1 MPMQSTPILPGIQPL
16 GHQVAGSNPDGPPF
30 APSLE
35 NAEASITSESPSLDW
50 RDSGAADTA
59 ENALDSRNE
68 DASDSGLSRSDQRF
82 EEPNE
87 HRDEGMTLV
96 QSGEGDEVADVDDV
110 ETIDRWHAATSLNGS
125 IDLSAASGFPGA
137 AAAAGTSTVAG
148 SQILGDENSTT
159 GDPPSGNRLPTSKDP
174 GLEMTAVTRQSSF
187 DARGFGGDVDASG
200 AATDHQSSGNGAA
213 ATMSQPAGTTAVAGT
228 SSLATPG
235 NGSSAP
241 GGIAIPQGMQ
251 SVESNAA
258 TVVSNS
264 IRPSSSSSDSRAAS
278 GHGSAAV
285 TRAEE
290 LNASI
295 RNERSAAETGVRP
308 ASPSPITT
316 DPSILDS
323 SAGRIQGSPKPM
335 QGSADAQSLPTLP
348 ASLAPEEAETGPRR
362 TAAGVARGLQALSAQ
377 KGGTLIMRLDPQNLG
392 QVRMQLNMEA
402 GRVTVLITAAG
413 ETARS
418 LLRDNLGVL
427 RHALEDRGFA
437 VDRLTV
443 ESSTKTSSDSS
454 ASRSD
459 RGDGQDARSGSESSD
474 RQDAGGERSRGRRD
488 HAPDRPSDPEQAETA
503 RFNEV
508 LADSGVTSDQ

>member
-1 MPMQSTPILPGIQPL
+1 MTPI
-16 GHQVAGSNPDGPPF
+16 
-30 APSLE
+30 
-35 NAEASITSESPSLDW
+35 
-50 RDSGAADTA
+50 
-59 ENALDSRNE
+59 
-68 DASDSGLSRSDQRF
+68 
-82 EEPNE
+82 
-87 HRDEGMTLV
+87 
-96 QSGEGDEVADVDDV
+96 QSGEGDKAANVADV
-110 ETIDRWHAATSLNGS
+110 ETTDRWHAATSLNGP
-125 IDLSAASGFPGA
+125 IDLSVASGFPGA
-137 AAAAGTSTVAG
+137 DIAAGLSTVAG
-148 SQILGDENSTT
+148 SQVPGDQTSTT
-159 GDPPSGNRLPTSKDP
+159 GDPRSGNRLPMSKDP
-174 GLEMTAVTRQSSF
+174 SLEMNAATRQSSL
-187 DARGFGGDVDASG
+187 DPRGVGGDVDASG
-200 AATDHQSSGNGAA
+200 AATDHQSSRNGAT
-213 ATMSQPAGTTAVAGT
+213 ATMSRPAGTTAAAGT

-235 NGSSAP
+235 NVSSAP
-241 GGIAIPQGMQ
+241 GGIAIPEGMH

-258 TVVSNS
+258 TAVSNS
-264 IRPSSSSSDSRAAS
+264 MRPSSSSSDRRAGS
-278 GHGSAAV
+278 GQGSAAV
-285 TRAEE
+285 SRAEE

-295 RNERSAAETGVRP
+295 RNERGASETGVRP

-323 SAGRIQGSPKPM
+323 SGGRMQGSPKPM

-488 HAPDRPSDPEQAETA
+488 HAPDRPSDPEQAEAA